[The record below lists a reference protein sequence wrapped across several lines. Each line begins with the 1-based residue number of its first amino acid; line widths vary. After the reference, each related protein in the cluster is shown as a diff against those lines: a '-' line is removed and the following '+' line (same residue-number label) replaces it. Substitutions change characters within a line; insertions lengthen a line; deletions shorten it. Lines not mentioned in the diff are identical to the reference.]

1 MIAIWI
7 FAIISMVII
16 IEVIGAVFIVYKCI
30 NVNNQTKKDFKEE
43 SENESKK

>member
-30 NVNNQTKKDFKEE
+30 NANNQIKKDSKEE
-43 SENESKK
+43 SENDLKE